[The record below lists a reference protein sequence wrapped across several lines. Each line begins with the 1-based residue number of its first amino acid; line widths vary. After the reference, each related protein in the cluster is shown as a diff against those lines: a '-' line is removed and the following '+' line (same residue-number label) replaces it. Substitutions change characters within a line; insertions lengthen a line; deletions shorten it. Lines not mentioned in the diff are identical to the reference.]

1 MLTVVL
7 TNYNLSGFPI
17 LHNICIF
24 EKQEKTYPFKLT
36 MEDLT
41 YYFETLINQNRSVD
55 IAEAEFKRQLA
66 DDEELRRSYKEWC
79 AENGTSEKRGFL
91 DFCEDYLENQNSIWQ
106 SLNDYDE

>member
-1 MLTVVL
+1 
-7 TNYNLSGFPI
+7 
-17 LHNICIF
+17 
-24 EKQEKTYPFKLT
+24 
-36 MEDLT
+36 MEDIT
-41 YYFETLINQNRSVD
+41 EYFIHILNQSPSYD

-91 DFCEDYLENQNSIWQ
+91 DFCEEYLEDQNSIWQ